1 MKKLLSLTIA
11 LMVTLSF
18 LAVPVMVGN
27 KGNVLTITSFIGTAL
42 CEETGTFSGRGS
54 AWVTDHPVFGILS
67 YCNAD
72 EAEVKKLVT
81 SRLIYNR
88 LLQDSGYV
96 AFDVTESYDLWFDD
110 LSEAYVKAFRDSM
123 EIKFFNSLNAMIMA
137 LKSGEVDAIFVHN
150 VVADYL
156 CARDETLFYINHFVA
171 PDADASALTRRL
183 VENGFHSDEFTFM
196 LMEGNETLRDEINRA
211 LGAMESEG
219 VLAALE
225 ATLNAAGEEPV
236 SAEMEKI
243 EGADII
249 RVGVTGDLPPFDFI
263 SEAGVPA
270 GYNTAILAEIGKRIR
285 KNIELVN
292 IDAGGRALALS
303 SGMVDVVFWNRSQSV
318 YTENGTYEA
327 GEDAMRQEI
336 ITLGMDPEKTEKALN
351 LIESVFTFDESVK
364 MDQPEGTIITN
375 PFFSSIMTNVQ
386 TRK

>member
-1 MKKLLSLTIA
+1 MKKLVSLTLA
-11 LMVTLSF
+11 LMLAL
-18 LAVPVMVGN
+18 LAVPVMIGN
-27 KGNVLTITSFIGTAL
+27 EESVLAFTAFVGTAI
-42 CEETGTFSGRGS
+42 CEEAETFSGRGS
-54 AWVTDHPVFGILS
+54 AWVTDRPVFGILS

-72 EAEVKKLVT
+72 EAEVRKLVT

-96 AFDVTESYDLWFDD
+96 AFDVTEGYDLRFDD
-110 LSEAYVKAFRDSM
+110 LSEAYVQAFRDSM
-123 EIKFFNSLNAMIMA
+123 EIKFFDSLNAMIMA

-156 CARDETLFYINHFVA
+156 CARDEALFYINHFAV

-196 LMEGNETLRDEINRA
+196 LMEGNEALRDEINRA
-211 LGAMESEG
+211 LNAMENEG

-236 SAEMEKI
+236 PIEIEKI
-243 EGADII
+243 EGADTI
-249 RVGVTGDLPPFDFI
+249 RVGVTGDLPPFDYI

-327 GEDAMRQEI
+327 GEDAMRREI
-336 ITLGMDPEKTEKALN
+336 IALGMDPEKTEKALN
-351 LIESVFTFDESVK
+351 LIESVFTYDESVT
-364 MDQPEGTIITN
+364 MDQPEGTIITI

-386 TRK
+386 IKK

>member
-1 MKKLLSLTIA
+1 MKKFVSLTLA
-11 LMVTLSF
+11 LMLAL
-18 LAVPVMVGN
+18 LAVPVMSGN
-27 KGNVLTITSFIGTAL
+27 EESVLAFTAFVGTAI
-42 CEETGTFSGRGS
+42 CEEAETFSGRGS

-72 EAEVKKLVT
+72 EAEVRKLVT

-96 AFDVTESYDLWFDD
+96 AFDVTEGYDLRFDD
-110 LSEAYVKAFRDSM
+110 LSEAYVQAFRDSM
-123 EIKFFNSLNAMIMA
+123 EIKFFDSLNAMIMA

-156 CARDETLFYINHFVA
+156 CARDEALFYINHFAA
-171 PDADASALTRRL
+171 PDADASALTKRL

-196 LMEGNETLRDEINRA
+196 LMEGNEALRDEINRA
-211 LGAMESEG
+211 LNAMENEG

-225 ATLNAAGEEPV
+225 ATLNVAGEEPV
-236 SAEMEKI
+236 PVEMEKI
-243 EGADII
+243 EGADTI
-249 RVGVTGDLPPFDFI
+249 RVGVTGDLPPFDYI
-263 SEAGVPA
+263 SEAGIPA
-270 GYNTAILAEIGKRIR
+270 GYNTAILAEIGKRIG

-303 SGMVDVVFWNRSQSV
+303 SGIVDVVFWNRSQSV
-318 YTENGTYEA
+318 YTESGSYGA
-327 GEDAMRQEI
+327 GDEAMRREI
-336 ITLGMDPEKTEKALN
+336 NALGMDPEKTEKALN
-351 LIESVFTFDESVK
+351 LIESVFTFDESVT

-386 TRK
+386 TKK